1 MISWTWHQ
9 KQKQQKQKLNKWD
22 NTELKSF
29 CTAKETINDKQP
41 MKWDKIFE
49 NYVSDK
55 ELIPNIYKELTK
67 LNSKTILIIQFKIG

>member
-22 NTELKSF
+22 HTELKSF
-29 CTAKETINDKQP
+29 CTAKETTNDKQP

-55 ELIPNIYKELTK
+55 ELIPNIYTELTK